1 MTFTINC
8 FVRPFSVHGQLM
20 SATGNS
26 ECIAVRGPTSGEWL
40 VIPNQKKNL
49 ESESKL

>member
-8 FVRPFSVHGQLM
+8 FVRPFSVHGRLM